1 MELLLAWLMPILLGA
16 GAWLLSNKVRGRN
29 GQKALRYAALG
40 FWVPLVVR
48 LLLPLVF
55 PIWLSGLIGLISIGV
70 GVGFFLAAGNSL
82 IKEMRSQQRGDYT
95 ERAM

>member
-1 MELLLAWLMPILLGA
+1 MDLLIAWLVPILLGA
-16 GAWLLSNKVRGRN
+16 GAWMLSNKVRGRN

-40 FWVPLVVR
+40 LWVPLGVR
-48 LLLPLVF
+48 LALSLLF
-55 PIWLSGLIGLISIGV
+55 PFWLTWLIGLISIGV